1 MHILRGGSREGEWKS
16 TQNLEQSLYV
26 EFTKVLCISPKKLVK
41 PPKPTFFHPA
51 LRMLMVTLYYNLF
64 ITFTCCVIVLK
75 YVLLILIDIP
85 MSVGVIDIKTNPSQL
100 NAVEFLWDPTKC
112 TSAFI
117 QVWNFIW
124 LDVCVW
130 CRSGHKQQYIWITKL
145 LSLLFVG
152 WPWNT
157 IFVKKHR
164 FICLLESLVRFFCS
178 IWVYR
183 KI

>member
-1 MHILRGGSREGEWKS
+1 MTSGVAAGEENEKAPKALS
-16 TQNLEQSLYV
+16 TLYV
-26 EFTKVLCISPKKLVK
+26 EYTNILCISPKKLVK
-41 PPKPTFFHPA
+41 PPKPTFFHPT
-51 LRMLMVTLYYNLF
+51 LCMLMVTLHYNLF
-64 ITFTCCVIVLK
+64 IVFSCCMIVLK
-75 YVLLILIDIP
+75 CLLLTLIDIP

-130 CRSGHKQQYIWITKL
+130 CLSGHKRQYIWTAKL
-145 LSLLFVG
+145 LGLLFVV
-152 WPWNT
+152 WPLNT

-164 FICLLESLVRFFCS
+164 FRGLLECLVRFFCL
-178 IWVYR
+178 ILVCR
-183 KI
+183 KM